1 MSTPNLPPARS
12 RNGAP
17 AAADDRLATALQRT
31 GDGAFVIDADGRVIL
46 WNRAAE
52 RTLGFSARE
61 VTGKACCE
69 IFGGYD
75 DSGNRLCY
83 PGCHIQSL
91 VRLAEPVAS
100 YDMRTRTKAGKAV
113 WLNVSVLPLPANGE
127 GTQVT
132 LHLFR
137 DVTATKELMALVH
150 ERVATRRGDDADDA
164 ATASLTR
171 RELEILRQLTQG
183 LSTSAVAERLHV
195 SRATVRNHIQNLF
208 AKLGVHTRLAAV
220 AYANKHRLF

>member
-1 MSTPNLPPARS
+1 VT
-12 RNGAP
+12 G
-17 AAADDRLATALQRT
+17 DDRLAAALQRT
-31 GDGAFVIDADGRVIL
+31 ADGAFVTGADGRIVL

-52 RTLGFSARE
+52 RILGFTAHE
-61 VTGKACCE
+61 VAGKACCE

-75 DSGNRLCY
+75 DAGNRLCY

-100 YDMRTRTKAGKAV
+100 YDMRTRTKAGKPV

-127 GTQVT
+127 GASVT

-137 DVTATKELMALVH
+137 DVTVTKELIALVH
-150 ERVATRRGDDADDA
+150 EARSRREDGGDGA
-164 ATASLTR
+164 AVGLTR
-171 RELEILRQLTQG
+171 REVEILRHLTQG
-183 LSTSAVAERLHV
+183 LSTAAVAERLHV
-195 SRATVRNHIQNLF
+195 SRATVRNHVQNIF

-220 AYANKHRLF
+220 AYANEHRLF

>member
-1 MSTPNLPPARS
+1 MPNTPPGRARS
-12 RNGAP
+12 SVLVT
-17 AAADDRLATALQRT
+17 ADDRLAAALQRT
-31 GDGAFVIDADGRVIL
+31 GDGAFVIGADGRVIL

-52 RTLGFSARE
+52 RILGFTARD
-61 VTGKACCE
+61 VANKACCE

-75 DSGNRLCY
+75 DTGNRLCY

-100 YDMRTRTKAGKAV
+100 YDMRTRTKGGKAV
-113 WLNVSVLPLPANGE
+113 WLNVSVLPLPANGD
-127 GTQVT
+127 GTSVT

-137 DVTATKELMALVH
+137 DVTQTKELMTLVH
-150 ERVATRRGDDADDA
+150 ERVAKLRGDDTHDAVA
-164 ATASLTR
+164 ATLTR
-171 RELEILRQLTQG
+171 RELDILRQLTQG
-183 LSTSAVAERLHV
+183 LSTSAVAERFHV
-195 SRATVRNHIQNLF
+195 SRATVRNHIQNIF